1 MMMAS
6 VAGNKR
12 LVADAAR
19 QSRFHQLAVVSIVL
33 PLLAITVTIA
43 IAMEKAAAM
52 TILQPSV
59 NFVILIVFRIC

>member
-1 MMMAS
+1 MP
-6 VAGNKR
+6 
-12 LVADAAR
+12 DAAR

-33 PLLAITVTIA
+33 PLAITVTIA

-52 TILQPSV
+52 TILQPTV